1 MLKLLQG
8 TAVWK
13 FDVFP
18 PQKKLN
24 YTVQPSLPFGR
35 NHKTLKVIV
44 KDHTFILQ

>member
-18 PQKKLN
+18 PQKKTKLHS
-24 YTVQPSLPFGR
+24 TAFPAFW
-35 NHKTLKVIV
+35 
-44 KDHTFILQ
+44 